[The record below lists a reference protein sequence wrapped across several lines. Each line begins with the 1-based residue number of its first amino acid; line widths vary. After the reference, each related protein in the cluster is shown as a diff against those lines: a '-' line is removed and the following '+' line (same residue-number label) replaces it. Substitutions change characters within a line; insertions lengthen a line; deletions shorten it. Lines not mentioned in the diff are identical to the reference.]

1 MILSIK
7 SPRMM
12 ELNTMG
18 MPKVQEEVEEAVVAV
33 EGVEVEER
41 GEVVVVEE
49 GEVLEET
56 KEEGGVEEVIKSF
69 LVHRIPVRIPVIR
82 EHYQHLTEIIQI
94 WNFKFILTKMLLTI
108 RLYFL

>member
-18 MPKVQEEVEEAVVAV
+18 MPKVQEEAVVAV
-33 EGVEVEER
+33 EGVEAEVEER